1 MEFITNFISEYGLM
15 ILYALLTALA
25 GFIGTQ
31 IKKIYENHVNDE
43 TKQKVVAT
51 CVKAV
56 EQLYQDLN
64 GEEKLNKANPLPAA
78 FYFSA
83 KAYTDQSGCVVLKF
97 GSDFDIQM
105 AKSYNAVPTLCS
117 ILSSLLGTSI
127 PENRVL
133 FECDGKATESSVI
146 DEILESAQED

>member
-1 MEFITNFISEYGLM
+1 MEFVTNFISEYGLM

-64 GEEKLNKANPLPAA
+64 GEEKLNKAKENIVAMLSTKGIEITDIEIDMLIESCVAELNLG
-78 FYFSA
+78 FLTEA
-83 KAYTDQSGCVVLKF
+83 K
-97 GSDFDIQM
+97 
-105 AKSYNAVPTLCS
+105 
-117 ILSSLLGTSI
+117 
-127 PENRVL
+127 
-133 FECDGKATESSVI
+133 KARLETKKAEL
-146 DEILESAQED
+146 DE

>member
-56 EQLYQDLN
+56 EQLYHDLN
-64 GEEKLNKANPLPAA
+64 GEEKLDKAKENIFAMLSTKGIEITDIEIDMLIESCVAELNLS
-78 FYFSA
+78 FLTEA
-83 KAYTDQSGCVVLKF
+83 KKARLE
-97 GSDFDIQM
+97 
-105 AKSYNAVPTLCS
+105 AKKDAQ
-117 ILSSLLGTSI
+117 
-127 PENRVL
+127 
-133 FECDGKATESSVI
+133 
-146 DEILESAQED
+146 DE

>member
-56 EQLYQDLN
+56 EQLYKDLH
-64 GEEKLNKANPLPAA
+64 GEEKYNEVVKSASEMLSLKGIFISDLELKILIEAA
-78 FYFSA
+78 VGEFNNVFA
-83 KAYTDQSGCVVLKF
+83 KT
-97 GSDFDIQM
+97 
-105 AKSYNAVPTLCS
+105 N
-117 ILSSLLGTSI
+117 
-127 PENRVL
+127 
-133 FECDGKATESSVI
+133 
-146 DEILESAQED
+146 

>member
-64 GEEKLNKANPLPAA
+64 GEEKLNKAKENIVAMLSTKGIEITDIEIDMLIESCVAELNLG
-78 FYFSA
+78 FLTEA
-83 KAYTDQSGCVVLKF
+83 KKARLE
-97 GSDFDIQM
+97 
-105 AKSYNAVPTLCS
+105 AKK
-117 ILSSLLGTSI
+117 
-127 PENRVL
+127 E
-133 FECDGKATESSVI
+133 EE
-146 DEILESAQED
+146 

>member
-64 GEEKLNKANPLPAA
+64 GEEKLNKAKENIVAMLSTKGIEITDIEIDMLIESCVAELNLA
-78 FYFSA
+78 FLTEA
-83 KAYTDQSGCVVLKF
+83 K
-97 GSDFDIQM
+97 
-105 AKSYNAVPTLCS
+105 
-117 ILSSLLGTSI
+117 
-127 PENRVL
+127 
-133 FECDGKATESSVI
+133 KARLETKKAEL
-146 DEILESAQED
+146 DE

>member
-64 GEEKLNKANPLPAA
+64 GEEKLNKAKENIVAMLSTKGIEISDIEIDMLIESCVAEMNLS
-78 FYFSA
+78 FLTEA
-83 KAYTDQSGCVVLKF
+83 KKARLEAKNNELDEQS
-97 GSDFDIQM
+97 
-105 AKSYNAVPTLCS
+105 
-117 ILSSLLGTSI
+117 
-127 PENRVL
+127 
-133 FECDGKATESSVI
+133 
-146 DEILESAQED
+146 

>member
-64 GEEKLNKANPLPAA
+64 GEEKLNKAKENIVAMLSTKGIEITDIEIDMLIESCVAELNLG
-78 FYFSA
+78 FLTEA
-83 KAYTDQSGCVVLKF
+83 KKARLE
-97 GSDFDIQM
+97 
-105 AKSYNAVPTLCS
+105 AKKDAQ
-117 ILSSLLGTSI
+117 
-127 PENRVL
+127 
-133 FECDGKATESSVI
+133 
-146 DEILESAQED
+146 DE

>member
-64 GEEKLNKANPLPAA
+64 GEEKLNKAKENIVAMLSTKGIEITDIEIDMLIESCVAELNLG
-78 FYFSA
+78 FLTEA
-83 KAYTDQSGCVVLKF
+83 KKARLE
-97 GSDFDIQM
+97 
-105 AKSYNAVPTLCS
+105 AK
-117 ILSSLLGTSI
+117 
-127 PENRVL
+127 
-133 FECDGKATESSVI
+133 KAEL
-146 DEILESAQED
+146 DE

>member
-64 GEEKLNKANPLPAA
+64 GEEKLNKAKENIVAMLSTKGIEITDIEIDMLIESCVAELNLGFLTEVKKA
-78 FYFSA
+78 RLEA
-83 KAYTDQSGCVVLKF
+83 K
-97 GSDFDIQM
+97 
-105 AKSYNAVPTLCS
+105 
-117 ILSSLLGTSI
+117 
-127 PENRVL
+127 
-133 FECDGKATESSVI
+133 KAEL
-146 DEILESAQED
+146 DE

>member
-31 IKKIYENHVNDE
+31 IKKSYENHVNDE

-64 GEEKLNKANPLPAA
+64 GEEKLNKAKENIVAMLSTKGIEITDIEIDMLIESCVAELNLG
-78 FYFSA
+78 FLTEA
-83 KAYTDQSGCVVLKF
+83 K
-97 GSDFDIQM
+97 
-105 AKSYNAVPTLCS
+105 
-117 ILSSLLGTSI
+117 
-127 PENRVL
+127 
-133 FECDGKATESSVI
+133 KARLETKKAEL
-146 DEILESAQED
+146 DE